1 MRLRAS
7 VAAGLRTPIPI
18 AILDVPILEPLQLK
32 TGTRILIRY
41 RRRKLAVWVCE
52 LTNYPQTPPEG
63 LATHDVI
70 WLSKRSRA
78 LLRVPDDGA
87 DVFIDV
93 GARIQLEIA
102 PALQHDLPRANEVD
116 VAASVVK
123 DLGTS
128 RAIAESNYG
137 TVPIVL
143 RPRDMRDKEMIRMSM
158 LTRTLLR
165 VELGEKIGISAFQRE
180 RLFLTDRIRGRG
192 TAMINMLRVV
202 AAFKR
207 AMRTAIFGV
216 ELLLRIFLH
225 APVLSMRT
233 VEAEIGDDTNRV
245 VRVAPETLRLLGI
258 RPGDEVI
265 LEWGDSRVLAVA
277 LEKLTTS
284 MPGVF
289 EGATEDDWG
298 TDPLADSVPDH
309 LVIGVSAVMRGELRI
324 PRRTIVN
331 VRRRVL
337 SVFAQRVNELTIP
350 IGGLIFAALALDKIT
365 ALQAAIGAVIVT
377 VLAMAPVKHR
387 AAPRGRWP

>member
-1 MRLRAS
+1 MRAA
-7 VAAGLRTPIPI
+7 VAVGVRTPIPVV
-18 AILDVPILEPLQLK
+18 ILDVPILESLQLT

-41 RRRKLAVWVCE
+41 RRRRLAVWVRE
-52 LTNYPQTPPEG
+52 LADHPQKPAEG
-63 LATHDVI
+63 LTTHDMI
-70 WLSKRSRA
+70 WLSKRARV
-78 LLRVPDDGA
+78 LLRVPDEGA

-93 GARIQLEIA
+93 RARMQLEIV

-116 VAASVVK
+116 VAESVVK
-123 DLGTS
+123 DLGTR

-137 TVPIVL
+137 TVPVFL
-143 RPRDMRDKEMIRMSM
+143 RPREMRDKNRIRMSM

-165 VELGEKIGISAFQRE
+165 VKLGERIAISAFQRE
-180 RLFLTDRIRGRG
+180 RLFLADRTRRRSAVMNNI
-192 TAMINMLRVV
+192 LRVV
-202 AAFKR
+202 AAVKLT
-207 AMRTAIFGV
+207 MRMLIYGV
-216 ELLLRIFLH
+216 ERLLRLVLH

-258 RPGDEVI
+258 QPGDEVF

-277 LEKLTTS
+277 LEKVATS

-298 TDPLADSVPDH
+298 TDPVADSVPDH
-309 LVIGVSAVMRGELRI
+309 LVVGVSAVMRGELRI

-337 SVFAQRVNELTIP
+337 SIFAQRVNELTIP

-365 ALQAAIGAVIVT
+365 SLQAAVGAVIVT
-377 VLAMAPVKHR
+377 IMAMAPVKYR